1 MRVSRAAPLVFLV
14 AALVAPL
21 PAQSPAQPRFPL
33 RVSADQRHLE
43 DASGRPF
50 LVVGDAAW
58 SLIAQLDAAS
68 IATYLDDRARRG
80 FTGIIV
86 NLIEHKFATHAPAN
100 DAGVA
105 PFLEPGNFRKPNP
118 AYFEFSHRAIAEAGA
133 RGLSI
138 WLCPAYLGWQGGDE
152 GFFKEIKKAGSK
164 AVYEYGKFVG
174 ERFKDLSNIVWMV
187 GGDFAL
193 APQDRWAAEQLVWGL
208 RDGGAEQ
215 LVTAH
220 GGQTSAVETYGDTR
234 WLSIDTVY
242 SYKPDL
248 RPELRRARDG
258 RPTRPFVLI
267 ETIYES
273 EHDATP
279 DQIRRQAWQA
289 MLCGAAGQFF
299 GNNPIWHFDGP
310 TLFPFTGDWKLALGS
325 TGSRDIARLAA
336 FFSSRDWWK
345 LEPRPNAGIAI
356 TMAAAPVGQ
365 TVIYVAGNGT
375 AEVQDVALPIPALSP
390 SARWFNPARD
400 EPTRSIDSVGAIG
413 GGTHVR
419 TPGDNGTGT
428 NDWVIV
434 D

>member
-1 MRVSRAAPLVFLV
+1 MRAHRAAPFVV
-14 AALVAPL
+14 VVALVAVL
-21 PAQSPAQPRFPL
+21 AAQTAAPSRFPL
-33 RVSADQRHLE
+33 RVSADHRHLD
-43 DASGRPF
+43 DASGAPF

-58 SLIAQLDAAS
+58 SLIAQLDADATS
-68 IATYLDDRARRG
+68 TYLNDRARRG
-80 FTGIIV
+80 FTALIV

-100 DAGVA
+100 HAGVS
-105 PFLEPGNFRKPNP
+105 PFLEAGNVRKPNP
-118 AYFEFSHRAIAEAGA
+118 AYFESAHHVVAEAAAG
-133 RGLSI
+133 GLSV

-152 GFFKEIKKAGSK
+152 GFFKEIKKAGPD
-164 AVYEYGKFVG
+164 ALYAYGKFVG
-174 ERFKDLSNIVWMV
+174 ERFRDLSNIVWMV

-220 GGQTSAVETYGDTR
+220 GGQTSAVETYGNTR

-242 SYKPDL
+242 SYQPDL
-248 RPELRRARDG
+248 RLDLLRARYG
-258 RPTRPFVLI
+258 RPARPFVLI
-267 ETIYES
+267 ETVYEN
-273 EHDATP
+273 EHNATP

-289 MLCGAAGQFF
+289 MLSGAAGQFF

-310 TLFPFTGDWKLALGS
+310 TLFPFTGDWRQALDS
-325 TGSRDIARLAA
+325 TGSRDMARLSA
-336 FFSSRDWWK
+336 FFAAREWWT
-345 LEPRPNAGIAI
+345 LEPRPNAGAAI
-356 TMAAAPVGQ
+356 TMATAPGGP

-375 AEVQDVALPIPALSP
+375 ADAQDIALPIPAIQP

-400 EPTRSIDSVGAIG
+400 EPMRPVESPGATG

-434 D
+434 E

>member
-1 MRVSRAAPLVFLV
+1 MRARRAASLAPVVALV
-14 AALVAPL
+14 AALS
-21 PAQSPAQPRFPL
+21 AQSAAPSRFPL
-33 RVSADQRHLE
+33 RVSADQRHLD
-43 DASGRPF
+43 DASGTPF

-58 SLIAQLDAAS
+58 SLIAQLEGTPISA
-68 IATYLDDRARRG
+68 YLDDRARRG
-80 FTGIIV
+80 FTAIIV

-100 DAGVA
+100 HAGVS
-105 PFLEPGNFRKPNP
+105 PLLEPGHFRKPNP
-118 AYFEFSHRAIAEAGA
+118 AYFESAHRVIAEAGT
-133 RGLSI
+133 RGLSV

-152 GFFKEIKKAGSK
+152 GFFKEIKKDGPEALY
-164 AVYEYGKFVG
+164 AYGKFVG
-174 ERFKDLSNIVWMV
+174 ERFRDLSNIVWMV
-187 GGDFAL
+187 GGDYAL

-242 SYKPDL
+242 SYAPDL
-248 RPELRRARDG
+248 RPDLLRARYG
-258 RPTRPFVLI
+258 RPARPFVLI
-267 ETIYES
+267 ETIYEN

-289 MLCGAAGQFF
+289 MLSGAAGQFF

-310 TLFPFTGDWKLALGS
+310 TLFPFTGDWKQALDS
-325 TGSRDIARLAA
+325 TGSRDMARLAA
-336 FFSSRDWWK
+336 FFRSRDWWK
-345 LEPRPNAGIAI
+345 LEPRPNAGAAI
-356 TMAAAPVGQ
+356 TMGSAAGGP

-375 AEVQDVALPIPALSP
+375 TESQDVALRIPALGP
-390 SARWFNPARD
+390 SAQWFNPARD
-400 EPTRSIDSVGAIG
+400 EPMRPIESAGATG

-434 D
+434 E

>member
-1 MRVSRAAPLVFLV
+1 MRGHRA
-14 AALVAPL
+14 AALVFVVVAL
-21 PAQSPAQPRFPL
+21 MARSTAQSATSSRFPL
-33 RVSADQRHLE
+33 RVSGDQRHLE
-43 DASGRPF
+43 DAAGKPF

-58 SLIAQLDAAS
+58 SLVAQLDDSNAS
-68 IATYLDDRARRG
+68 RYLEDRARRG
-80 FTGIIV
+80 FTAVIV
-86 NLIEHKFATHAPAN
+86 NLIEHKFATRAPAN
-100 DAGVA
+100 HAGVS

-118 AYFEFSHRAIAEAGA
+118 VYFESAHRVVAEAGS
-133 RGLSI
+133 RGLSV

-152 GFFKEIKKAGSK
+152 GFFKEIKKAGPD
-164 AVYEYGKFVG
+164 ALYAYGKSVG
-174 ERFKDLSNIVWMV
+174 ERFKDLPNIVWMV
-187 GGDFAL
+187 GGDDAL

-215 LVTAH
+215 LATAH
-220 GGQTSAVETYGDTR
+220 GGQTSAVETYGNTR

-248 RPELRRARDG
+248 RPDLLRAREG
-258 RPTRPFVLI
+258 RPARPFVLI
-267 ETIYES
+267 ETIYEG

-289 MLCGAAGQFF
+289 MLAGAAGQFF

-310 TLFPFTGDWKLALGS
+310 TLFPFQGDWMQALDSPGA
-325 TGSRDIARLAA
+325 RDMARLAR
-336 FFSSRDWWK
+336 FFAAREWWT
-345 LEPRPNAGIAI
+345 LEPRPHAGATV
-356 TMAAAPVGQ
+356 TMAGAPGGA

-375 AEVQDVALPIPALSP
+375 TNPQEIALTIPALSP
-390 SARWFNPARD
+390 SAQWFNPAKD
-400 EPTRSIDSVGAIG
+400 EPMRPVGSPGATG
-413 GGTHVR
+413 NATQVT